1 MKDHRWKYYFILA
14 ALIIVSGSVLY
25 TNNLVNKLAREEAK
39 KVELWA
45 KGLRSLQ
52 TNKTQDVEL
61 VREILAQNETIP
73 VILVDEDDNII
84 AHRNLQVPKHNTDK
98 FLKRKLAEM
107 KQLKNHTI
115 TIALVNSKNY
125 IYFDDSKLLKR
136 LAWYPFVQL
145 GVIFTFIVILF
156 LTYSYSKTAEQNK
169 VWVGM
174 SKETAHQLGTPISSL
189 MAWMELIKM
198 GTVTPEMTAELEK
211 DIARLQMITERFSK
225 IGSKPILKQYDVIPI
240 IENSIEYLKKRTPA
254 KVIYQFTSNV
264 ENYVISLNVE
274 LFSWVI
280 ENITKNAVDAME
292 GEGTLTY
299 ILNAENGKI
308 IFDISDTGKGIP
320 PNKQKTVF
328 KPGYTSKKRGW
339 GLGLSLAKRIIENY
353 HKGKIFVLKSEPQK
367 GTTFRI
373 MLPKN

>member
-1 MKDHRWKYYFILA
+1 MKDLRWKYYIILF

-61 VREILAQNETIP
+61 VREILEQNETIP
-73 VILVDEDDNII
+73 VILVDENDNII
-84 AHRNLQVPKHNTDK
+84 AHRNIQLPKRNVDK
-98 FLKRKLAEM
+98 FLRRQLAEM
-107 KQLKNHTI
+107 KQLKDHTI

-145 GVIFTFIVILF
+145 GVIFTFIIILF
-156 LTYSYSKTAEQNK
+156 VAYSYSKTAEQNK

-198 GTVTPEMTAELEK
+198 GTVTPVFEN
-211 DIARLQMITERFSK
+211 RF
-225 IGSKPILKQYDVIPI
+225 
-240 IENSIEYLKKRTPA
+240 
-254 KVIYQFTSNV
+254 
-264 ENYVISLNVE
+264 
-274 LFSWVI
+274 
-280 ENITKNAVDAME
+280 
-292 GEGTLTY
+292 
-299 ILNAENGKI
+299 
-308 IFDISDTGKGIP
+308 
-320 PNKQKTVF
+320 
-328 KPGYTSKKRGW
+328 
-339 GLGLSLAKRIIENY
+339 
-353 HKGKIFVLKSEPQK
+353 
-367 GTTFRI
+367 
-373 MLPKN
+373 